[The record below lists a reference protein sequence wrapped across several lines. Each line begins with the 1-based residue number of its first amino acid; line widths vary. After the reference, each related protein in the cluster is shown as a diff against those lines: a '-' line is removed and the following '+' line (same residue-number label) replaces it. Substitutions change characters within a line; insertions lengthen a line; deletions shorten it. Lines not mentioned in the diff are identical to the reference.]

1 MYYGWTTYGGGGGGG
16 WGNSNHV
23 YDSYGDH
30 GGGWGGNENNGSNWN
45 PWTINFGFDDTNSVE
60 ARTYILERY
69 VGTALV
75 SRSQLTLYPSQ
86 AQALFYE
93 AIRQIAGQSPQGIKI
108 IFFDYIWSQVDQQLK
123 TIENSAEA
131 WNFHRDD
138 WDLS

>member
-1 MYYGWTTYGGGGGGG
+1 MYYDWTAYGGGGG
-16 WGNSNHV
+16 S
-23 YDSYGDH
+23 
-30 GGGWGGNENNGSNWN
+30 GWGGNENNGSNWS
-45 PWTINFGFDDTNSVE
+45 PWTINFGFDDTNSIE

-69 VGTALV
+69 VGAALV

-86 AQALFYE
+86 AQILFFNT
-93 AIRQIAGQSPQGIKI
+93 IRQMSGQSAQGVKM
-108 IFFDYIWSQVDQQLK
+108 IFFDYIWDQIEQKNK